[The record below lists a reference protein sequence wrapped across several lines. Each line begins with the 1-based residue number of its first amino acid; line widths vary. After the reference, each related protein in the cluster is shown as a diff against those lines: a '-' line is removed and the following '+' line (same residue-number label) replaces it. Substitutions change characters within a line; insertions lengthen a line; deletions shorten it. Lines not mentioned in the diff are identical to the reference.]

1 MVSFGHAG
9 DGNVH
14 LCVVRG
20 DIPQERW
27 ETELSAVLARIYS
40 KAEELGGLISGEH
53 GIGLAKKRYFE
64 HASSPEVLELMRM
77 IKQSFDGKG
86 ILNPGKSYLE
96 S

>member
-40 KAEELGGLISGEH
+40 KAEELGGLISG
-53 GIGLAKKRYFE
+53 GAWDRAGKKAVF
-64 HASSPEVLELMRM
+64 
-77 IKQSFDGKG
+77 
-86 ILNPGKSYLE
+86 
-96 S
+96 